1 MLLLIILLVGTV
13 VSLLCVYN
21 DAQRGLALCGVDL
34 VWWLCLFIYVGLDYE
49 GIFRVSGSARVI
61 ERLKMLYEVN
71 DGDVEFDDERDITD
85 ITGLLKLFLRELP
98 DSVIPTDVAEQ
109 FLQLQAS

>member
-1 MLLLIILLVGTV
+1 
-13 VSLLCVYN
+13 
-21 DAQRGLALCGVDL
+21 
-34 VWWLCLFIYVGLDYE
+34 
-49 GIFRVSGSARVI
+49 VSGSARVI

-98 DSVIPTDVAEQ
+98 DSIIPTDVAEQ
-109 FLQLQAS
+109 FLQVQAGKSSFSVLTRWTEIYCNAFISLPCACFDTMIKQKPMIGVN